1 MRFINTI
8 SNKPEQYVMFKIGQN
23 CSYFINEIK
32 LFYLLCTCF
41 DLNHNYTNRPGYLR
55 PPILAVIKK
64 RISTNETYGYL
75 ALIASQ
81 WYRGSPLEVSRD
93 APRLK
98 GLVLSGGL
106 DPALG
111 DDPGVV

>member
-1 MRFINTI
+1 MSI
-8 SNKPEQYVMFKIGQN
+8 PFKIGHN

-32 LFYLLCTCF
+32 LFYLVCTKF

-55 PPILAVIKK
+55 PPILAVSREVFKK

-93 APRLK
+93 APWLK